1 MDGAKNLKTP
11 CVRYHRYIIFHSL
24 VKEKIYICCLLAGR
38 SVLGKTVPEVLSTAC
53 YKCRNRLTSCL
64 EGIWSSRHQEVS
76 PPVDHLATNHLAT
89 KQSLLTTNNLITV
102 NHKPNRL
109 IRCLCYVERRVAI
122 TYQAT
127 SYNSLVLSHKRLEH
141 CVVHFNDAKVFSH
154 KRLEKYIVHFNNAY
168 VNQNETANSAIAT
181 LREKSC

>member
-1 MDGAKNLKTP
+1 
-11 CVRYHRYIIFHSL
+11 
-24 VKEKIYICCLLAGR
+24 
-38 SVLGKTVPEVLSTAC
+38 LGKTVPEVLSTAC

-109 IRCLCYVERRVAI
+109 ICCLCYVDHLATKQSLLTTNNLITVNHKPNRLIRCLCYVERRVAI

-127 SYNSLVLSHKRLEH
+127 SYNSLVLSHKRLKH